1 MKPGTHT
8 DRQYDEQLGK
18 IRDKVSLMGRHVLAA
33 VSGAARAMHERDTA
47 LARRTITQDDTLDH
61 FEREIDESCMV
72 LLATRGP
79 MGSDLRFVTTAMKIA
94 VELERTG
101 DLAAGVC
108 ERVIAL
114 DGAAA
119 PTEPEALAESARLVL
134 TMLRDGIDAFVV
146 GESARARAVL
156 AREPDADEHFAL
168 VFDEM
173 LVLMAQDPHRI
184 PVGAQL
190 QSVAKRFERMADHA
204 TNVAKLVLEMMGE
217 LED

>member
-18 IRDKVSLMGRHVLAA
+18 IRDKISLMGRHVLAV
-33 VSGAARAMHERDTA
+33 VSSAAQAMQERDAA
-47 LARRTITQDDTLDH
+47 LARRTIAHDDTLDQLEH
-61 FEREIDESCMV
+61 EIDESCLV
-72 LLATRGP
+72 LLATRAP

-101 DLAAGVC
+101 DLAVGVC
-108 ERVIAL
+108 ERVVAL

-119 PTEPEALAESARLVL
+119 LAQPVELIESAQLVQA
-134 TMLRDGIDAFVV
+134 MLRDGLEAFVTA
-146 GESARARAVL
+146 ETARARAVL
-156 AREPDADEHFAL
+156 AREPDVDERFAQ

-173 LVLMAQDPHRI
+173 LGLMAEYPDRI
-184 PVGAQL
+184 PVGAQV

-204 TNVAKLVLEMMGE
+204 NNIAKLVLEMVGE
-217 LED
+217 PES